1 MVSRLVG
8 WLVGRYSVGGLVGCS
23 VSWLVPCSV
32 TWLVG
37 QLLGRYAVVDIRY
50 VGREAGR
57 QAGR

>member
-1 MVSRLVG
+1 M
-8 WLVGRYSVGGLVGCS
+8 GGLVGCS